1 MLGATPE
8 PWRRLHARK
17 SRPKLDLGSSCIP
30 PTPEPACSLRTNGS
44 PRTLAYC
51 HLEKKLVGQLFEG
64 IVGAGAFLPFLLLQL
79 TLLSRGCLRAS
90 DRHGCHPRLLG
101 QCPRSNPSAWAPPL
115 PACSLTS
122 VHKLADPLER
132 APQRHDTFRI
142 CRSQIVSVCWSG
154 NANDALDLLPAT
166 PGETLSGL
174 VIIGWYRKSGL
185 CWSVHIVR
193 VTLEHYGL
201 HFAHAAKLWCLLF
214 GLRAEYQA
222 PDGGSCK

>member
-1 MLGATPE
+1 MLGM
-8 PWRRLHARK
+8 

-44 PRTLAYC
+44 PRTQAYC

-64 IVGAGAFLPFLLLQL
+64 IVGAGTFLPFLLLQL

-90 DRHGCHPRLLG
+90 DGHGCHPRLLG

-132 APQRHDTFRI
+132 APQRHDTLRI

-174 VIIGWYRKSGL
+174 VIIGWYRRNGL
-185 CWSVHIVR
+185 CWSAHIVR
-193 VTLEHYGL
+193 VTLEHHEL
-201 HFAHAAKLWCLLF
+201 QFALVVNCWCLSF
-214 GLRAEYQA
+214 GSWAGYQA